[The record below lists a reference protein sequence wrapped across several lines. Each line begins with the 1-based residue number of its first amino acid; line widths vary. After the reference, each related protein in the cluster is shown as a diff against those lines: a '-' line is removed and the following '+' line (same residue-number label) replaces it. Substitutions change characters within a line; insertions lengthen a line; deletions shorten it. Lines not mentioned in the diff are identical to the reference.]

1 MVSRRALARIIHNPK
16 RERGTCKESLAHASG
31 YEKQSVIR
39 RNLAT
44 VGTTTLCVRN
54 WKSHEL
60 SGLAPVVAYGEATK
74 PGLAPNGSLNQQ
86 SLWEGRAKRRE
97 RGRDY
102 ALSLRCGT
110 LL

>member
-60 SGLAPVVAYGEATK
+60 SGLAP
-74 PGLAPNGSLNQQ
+74 NGSLNQQ
-86 SLWEGRAKRRE
+86 PPAWEKGAEGIGRWKR
-97 RGRDY
+97 
-102 ALSLRCGT
+102 A
-110 LL
+110 